1 MGQWR
6 FQNPGSAQSS
16 SISSNPDHLRSS
28 ASTPPAFGHSWA
40 FWAVRVALISVS
52 ALLCYNLGPFGF
64 RGLPAVGLG
73 FLMAMVILLAELRM
87 RRAEI
92 SGLMGGALGGVLG
105 LLASLLI
112 TLVVYRTSEPEAT
125 KSFLEFTS
133 LFALGYLGLGSCK
146 GQHFRPTALSES
158 AELPTANFLR

>member
-1 MGQWR
+1 
-6 FQNPGSAQSS
+6 
-16 SISSNPDHLRSS
+16 
-28 ASTPPAFGHSWA
+28 
-40 FWAVRVALISVS
+40 
-52 ALLCYNLGPFGF
+52 
-64 RGLPAVGLG
+64 
-73 FLMAMVILLAELRM
+73 MAMVILLAELRM

-112 TLVVYRTSEPEAT
+112 TLVVSRTSEPEAT
-125 KSFLEFTS
+125 KSFLEFSS

-158 AELPTANFLR
+158 AELPDCEFPPVKLLDTSALIAMAASLTFAKPIFSTVPSGFRALFCTNFSSSPIRPIP